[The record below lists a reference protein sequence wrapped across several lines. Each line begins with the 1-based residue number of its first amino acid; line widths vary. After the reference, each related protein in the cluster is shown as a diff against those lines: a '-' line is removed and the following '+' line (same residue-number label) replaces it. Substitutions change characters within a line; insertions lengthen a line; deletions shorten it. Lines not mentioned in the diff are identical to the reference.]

1 MTVYL
6 CLTGVG
12 AVSSS
17 ESDMKEELTGR
28 RRVVRIG
35 GGRDG
40 EDEVGVM
47 EDEGEAE
54 DEEGM
59 VEEGEEEEAVVEGG
73 VAAAFLRSR
82 SRFFLAFCSI
92 FCLALNSGS
101 SNRRAAILTLD
112 LKSINLALA
121 GLFCWNFA
129 WCTTFL
135 SLSRV
140 RLTGAMAVTCNC
152 KIVKNYRKM

>member
-35 GGRDG
+35 GGRVG

-54 DEEGM
+54 DEE
-59 VEEGEEEEAVVEGG
+59 
-73 VAAAFLRSR
+73 
-82 SRFFLAFCSI
+82 
-92 FCLALNSGS
+92 
-101 SNRRAAILTLD
+101 
-112 LKSINLALA
+112 
-121 GLFCWNFA
+121 
-129 WCTTFL
+129 
-135 SLSRV
+135 
-140 RLTGAMAVTCNC
+140 
-152 KIVKNYRKM
+152 